1 MPLKMDYGNEVDL
14 SNNNITPLWKRR
26 PTNTGSRDLTIKPR
40 PLSYQIGG
48 VHTTDFPVEDKCAFT
63 LTQPAEKIVATP
75 AGSTMVLK
83 HILNKPSRKTRV
95 VRSIS
100 IGHSSNGRLSLS
112 KYKQEDKQCAENKM
126 NYNTGPTRMPN
137 GASVCVDGNA
147 SCADSKNL
155 SSPHTVLSQRD
166 QIVFGNSAS
175 SPNHIQ
181 TACGTSP
188 QSLSVTPQGHRQD
201 TGASSPSLRASSRS
215 SSSSIMSL
223 SSTPSTLSDP
233 PTPRTPSPDDGVSD
247 RKSSSVS
254 EGKQSPSVLLSTQSP
269 AALKMGTQQLIPQGL
284 ASDTRPVKTGQ
295 GKGSGGLLDPGQRAL
310 KARSMVEAGS
320 FFSTSTEPEEE
331 AEGEDSPGLLR
342 RGLRSTSYRRAV
354 VSGVDLDVSPTE
366 LKPKRFSQPVLKG
379 VAEDRERPSSPGKIK
394 VWRSLSLS
402 VIDIDSEFYCVK
414 QVSTYARPALENSRC
429 AVQITHQSQPLT

>member
-83 HILNKPSRKTRV
+83 HVLNKPSRKTRV

-100 IGHSSNGRLSLS
+100 IGQLSNGRLSLS
-112 KYKQEDKQCAENKM
+112 KFKQEDKHCAENKA
-126 NYNTGPTRMPN
+126 NHNTGPTRMAN

-147 SCADSKNL
+147 CWADSKNPNNKNL

-166 QIVFGNSAS
+166 QIVFGNAAP
-175 SPNHIQ
+175 SPDQ
-181 TACGTSP
+181 MGTACGTSP

-201 TGASSPSLRASSRS
+201 NGASSPSLRASSRS

-233 PTPRTPSPDDGVSD
+233 PTPRTPSPDDGVSA
-247 RKSSSVS
+247 RKSSPAP
-254 EGKQSPSVLLSTQSP
+254 EVLLSTQSP

-284 ASDTRPVKTGQ
+284 ASDTRPLKSGA

-354 VSGVDLDVSPTE
+354 VSGVDLDASPTE

-379 VAEDRERPSSPGKIK
+379 VAEDRERPASPGKIK
-394 VWRSLSLS
+394 VCRSRCP
-402 VIDIDSEFYCVK
+402 INIDSEI
-414 QVSTYARPALENSRC
+414 Q
-429 AVQITHQSQPLT
+429 